1 MFRSDFIAF
10 SGEVETLGKN
20 RYALRAS
27 GRNEPSPFASDATP
41 TVVEISAE
49 EYALIQRFDGQH
61 SLADVWQQ
69 SQTDESALTRGQLRD
84 FVAELATYGLMHAG
98 RFEPL
103 PPPRQRDVASM
114 RSACKPDH
122 DWPATH
128 SFPPPSVPGT
138 LAQPGVEASFLGL
151 ELKGEEHPI
160 RPDLFV
166 ALGRMF
172 LWPLNGR
179 LRFLCGLG
187 SLICAFVLVYSQR
200 HAWLQSSII
209 GMPVWRIA
217 LHIGVSLWLVNLLG
231 AAAQAA
237 AISRFAHSKP
247 ELYWA
252 TGFWRLPLFAVDAT
266 RIASH
271 LGRRDRLRIV
281 AANLSGT
288 AHLIFLGVL
297 LWAMT
302 ATTLP
307 VLASAA
313 SITATAATISLILRL
328 NPLVNREGQQLLTNH
343 LGIMDL
349 QRQAFGALF
358 KQRRPWN
365 TQSQIVPRRWL
376 VAYSALTLVFGIAL
390 IILAVWLLGGF
401 LERRF
406 QGAGVVLILSS
417 LGLLVAKQFSRVSV
431 ETTSL
436 GEPPRRWRPSK
447 GLIAF
452 VFVLVAVGLIPY
464 PYEPG
469 GGFEVLPVERADV
482 RALTAGDVREV
493 LVREGDTVT
502 AGTAIVRIDD
512 THPRAQVAAH
522 EAELASLRADLALIL
537 KGAKSEE
544 IEVARKRVETATT
557 ARNIAEAS
565 FRRIGQAYATR
576 SVTAETYDQARGA
589 AEVAAEELAE
599 AKSGL
604 ELVQSPAEQERVA
617 SLEADIQRVEAELDA
632 ARSELAATR
641 VTAPID
647 GRVVAPRL
655 LFARGEYLNRGD
667 LVATIENTGEL
678 LAEVK
683 LPQASIGEISIG
695 SPVNA
700 KLWAY
705 PGISFSGLVR
715 SIAPNAEEGEYGKV
729 VRVQVAFD
737 DVDERLKPGLTGNAK
752 IAAGWEP
759 TGLVFT
765 RAFVRFVMVELWS
778 WIP

>member
-1 MFRSDFIAF
+1 MFRSEFILF
-10 SGEVETLGKN
+10 TGDIENLGKN
-20 RYALRAS
+20 RYALKPT
-27 GRNEPSPFASDATP
+27 PSDSAVHS
-41 TVVEISAE
+41 TVVEITAAE
-49 EYALIQRFDGQH
+49 SDIIQSLDGTQSLVEVFEHQQPRKH
-61 SLADVWQQ
+61 SITLA
-69 SQTDESALTRGQLRD
+69 QLRD
-84 FVAELATYGLMHAG
+84 FVGELGTYGLVMAG
-98 RFEPL
+98 RLEPL

-114 RSACKPDH
+114 RSAFKPDH
-122 DWPATH
+122 NWPSTH

-138 LAQPGVEASFLGL
+138 LSQPGIQASFLGL

-160 RPDLFV
+160 RPDFLTQ
-166 ALGRMF
+166 LGRLF
-172 LWPLNGR
+172 LWPLTGR
-179 LRFLCGLG
+179 FALFS
-187 SLICAFVLVYSQR
+187 SLFAVIYAFVLVYSQR
-200 HAWLQSSII
+200 HAWLQSSIV
-209 GMPVWRIA
+209 GMPVWRIL
-217 LHIGVSLWLVNLLG
+217 LHIGLSLWLVNLLG

-237 AISRFAHSKP
+237 AISRFANTRP

-266 RIASH
+266 RVASH
-271 LGRRDRLRIV
+271 IPRIDRLRIIG
-281 AANLSGT
+281 ASLSGT
-288 AHLIFLGVL
+288 AHLIVFGVL
-297 LWAMT
+297 IWSMT
-302 ATTLP
+302 ADTIP
-307 VLASAA
+307 ALASTA
-313 SITATAATISLILRL
+313 SISATAATISLVLRL
-328 NPLVNREGQQLLTNH
+328 NPVVNREGQQLLTNH

-349 QRQAFGALF
+349 QQQAFGALF
-358 KQRRPWN
+358 KQKRPWN
-365 TQSQIVPRRWL
+365 TQSQLVSRPWL
-376 VAYSALTLVFGIAL
+376 VAYSVLTIAFGLAL
-390 IILAVWLLGGF
+390 ITLAVWFLGGF

-417 LGLLVAKQFSRVSV
+417 IGFLVAKQFSRVSV

-452 VFVLVAVGLIPY
+452 IVVLAVVSLIPY

-469 GGFEVLPVERADV
+469 GSFEVLPTERADV

-493 LVREGDTVT
+493 LVREGDLVT
-502 AGTAIVRIDD
+502 AGTAIVRLDD
-512 THPRAQVAAH
+512 THPRSQVAAH
-522 EAELASLRADLALIL
+522 EAELASLQADLALIL

-544 IEVARKRVETATT
+544 IEVARNRVETATT

-565 FRRIGQAYATR
+565 FRRIGQAFATR

-599 AKSGL
+599 AKSAL
-604 ELVQSPAEQERVA
+604 SLVQSPAEQERIA
-617 SLEADIQRVEAELDA
+617 SLEADIQRVEAELSA
-632 ARSELAATR
+632 ARSELDSTH

-655 LFARGEYLNRGD
+655 LFARGEYLQRGD
-667 LVATIENTGEL
+667 LIATIENTSEL
-678 LAEVK
+678 LAEVL
-683 LPQASIGEISIG
+683 LPQASIGEIAVG
-695 SPVNA
+695 NTVNA

-705 PGISFSGLVR
+705 PGVSFPGEVR
-715 SIAPNAEEGEYGKV
+715 NIAPNAEQGEYGKV
-729 VRVQVAFD
+729 VRVQVAFTD
-737 DVDERLKPGLTGNAK
+737 TDERLKPGLTGNAK